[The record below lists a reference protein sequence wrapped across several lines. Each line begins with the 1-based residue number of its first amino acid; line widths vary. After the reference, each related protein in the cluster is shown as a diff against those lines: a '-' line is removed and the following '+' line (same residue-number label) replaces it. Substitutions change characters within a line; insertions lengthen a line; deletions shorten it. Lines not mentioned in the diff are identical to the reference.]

1 MWKKWQGVGLQK
13 GSQVLFKTY
22 QMEGDYY
29 INKQKSKTHLDLRLW
44 NSGKIL
50 GIITQIWECAKKKG
64 HFQL

>member
-1 MWKKWQGVGLQK
+1 MWKMARSRLAK

-29 INKQKSKTHLDLRLW
+29 INKRKSKTHLDLRLW

-50 GIITQIWECAKKKG
+50 GILTQIGSVPRRGISNFE
-64 HFQL
+64 